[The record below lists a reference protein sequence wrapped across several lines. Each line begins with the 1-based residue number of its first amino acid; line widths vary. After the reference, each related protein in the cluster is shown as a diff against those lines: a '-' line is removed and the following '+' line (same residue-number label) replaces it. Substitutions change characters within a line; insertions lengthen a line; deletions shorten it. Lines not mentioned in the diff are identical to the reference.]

1 MVRVWQSQS
10 LRGSVQIPP
19 SKPHCQRAFLLA
31 MLAEGE
37 SWIHNVNTCSETQF
51 IAEACE
57 AFGATLAYQGQSV
70 QVRGVGGKPRQP
82 RHVLRLAGSG
92 FALRNLLAV
101 SSLADGPTILMADA
115 RMAHRP
121 LLPLV
126 ERLSALG
133 ARIESIDSSSILPL
147 VNWGGQLRGGSLTI
161 SAETTSQF
169 ASAVLLIA
177 PYADDTLVLR
187 LPGTI
192 VGREYV
198 HLTVSL
204 MQQFGAQV
212 SASDDMHLIE
222 VRRGGYQACEITIG
236 PDMTSLFYFI
246 AAAVIIDTDVHVANV
261 FLGTDPALDE
271 AVAIGRALGVQV
283 HQTPFGV
290 QICSGAPPHQRVELQ
305 VEHVPTLVPALAAL
319 AASLPYGLRITGAQH
334 IQFHKTSRL
343 AAVLD
348 ELEKIGHQFNP
359 IYERDALDGFET
371 MPSNGRVTEFVDS
384 HGDHRLFMALFL
396 ACLRAPH
403 PTYVNGKETLVT
415 SFPEF
420 VDCFAE
426 LGAQI
431 TAPTVVV

>member
-1 MVRVWQSQS
+1 
-10 LRGSVQIPP
+10 
-19 SKPHCQRAFLLA
+19 
-31 MLAEGE
+31 
-37 SWIHNVNTCSETQF
+37 
-51 IAEACE
+51 
-57 AFGATLAYQGQSV
+57 
-70 QVRGVGGKPRQP
+70 
-82 RHVLRLAGSG
+82 
-92 FALRNLLAV
+92 
-101 SSLADGPTILMADA
+101 MADE

-133 ARIESIDSSSILPL
+133 ARIESIDPTSILPL
-147 VNWGGQLRGGSLTI
+147 VNWGGQLRGGIQNI

-212 SASDDMHLIE
+212 SASADMRLIE
-222 VRRGGYQACEITIG
+222 VRRGGYQAREITIG
-236 PDMTSLFYFI
+236 PDVTSLFYFI
-246 AAAVIIDTDVHVANV
+246 AAAVIVDTDVHVANV
-261 FLGTDPALDE
+261 FLGTDPALDK

-283 HQTPFGV
+283 SQTPYGV
-290 QICSGAPPHQRVELQ
+290 QICSGPPPRQRVELQ

-343 AAVLD
+343 AAVLG
-348 ELEKIGHQFNP
+348 ELEKIGHQFDP

-371 MPSNGRVTEFVDS
+371 MPANGRVTEQVDS

-396 ACLRAPH
+396 ACLRAPL
-403 PTYVNGKETLVT
+403 PTYVSGQETLVT

-420 VDCFAE
+420 VECFAE

-431 TAPTVVV
+431 SEPIVAV